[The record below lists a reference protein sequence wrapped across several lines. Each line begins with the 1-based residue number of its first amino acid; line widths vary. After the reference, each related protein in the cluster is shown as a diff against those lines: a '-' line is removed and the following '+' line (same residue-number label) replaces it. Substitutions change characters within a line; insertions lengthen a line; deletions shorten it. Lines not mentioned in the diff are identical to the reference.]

1 MKKEIKYYVIGGQY
15 CFYNH
20 GGAATLEGAKRL
32 ATKNSE
38 YWDNWQ
44 GWNKPSIYR
53 KEDCSLQENFYGTGM
68 YPTYGMEPIAYW
80 DNDYKKWIVK
90 DWILNKKGGYGI

>member
-1 MKKEIKYYVIGGQY
+1 MLRLRKERDNDMKKEIKYYVIGGQY

-32 ATKNSE
+32 ATKNRE

-68 YPTYGMEPIAYW
+68 YPIYGMEPIAYW

-90 DWILNKKGGYGI
+90 E